1 MTKISHILIAAGES
15 KRIGNPKQL
24 LDWGSV
30 TLIENQI
37 RTLLKTE
44 ENTYVV
50 LGAYYN
56 EIFNVIKKYPIKI
69 FYHKNWKN
77 GMGSSIAFGI
87 KEILK
92 KSKNYQGFLISLCDM
107 PLIEVNYF
115 KKLIQN
121 FNINKNKI
129 IVSKSKLGVIGV
141 PAIFP
146 KTLENELMKLNE
158 DVGAKEI
165 INKYKVSVNEILCD
179 DLDDIDTLVSYKR
192 LIKKII
198 PQ

>member
-1 MTKISHILIAAGES
+1 MINISHILIAAGES
-15 KRIGNPKQL
+15 KRIGKPKQF

-37 RTLLKTE
+37 RTLLKTKQ
-44 ENTYVV
+44 NTYVV
-50 LGAYYN
+50 LGAYYK

-165 INKYKVSVNEILCD
+165 INKYKDSVNKILCD
-179 DLDDIDTLVSYKR
+179 DLDDIDTLEDYKM
-192 LIKKII
+192 LIKKINR
-198 PQ
+198 Q

>member
-1 MTKISHILIAAGES
+1 MTKISNILIAAGES
-15 KRIGNPKQL
+15 KRIGKPKQL

-44 ENTYVV
+44 ENIYVV

-69 FYHKNWKN
+69 FYNKNWKN

-107 PLIEVNYF
+107 PLIEANYF

-179 DLDDIDTLVSYKR
+179 DLDDIDTLESYKK
-192 LIKKII
+192 LIKKIN
-198 PQ
+198 PL

>member
-1 MTKISHILIAAGES
+1 MTKISNILIAAGES
-15 KRIGNPKQL
+15 KRIGKPKQL

-44 ENTYVV
+44 ENIYVV

-69 FYHKNWKN
+69 FYNKNWKN

-107 PLIEVNYF
+107 PLIEANYF

-121 FNINKNKI
+121 FNINKKKI

-179 DLDDIDTLVSYKR
+179 DLDDIDTLESYKK
-192 LIKKII
+192 LIKKIN
-198 PQ
+198 PL

>member
-15 KRIGNPKQL
+15 KRIGKPKQL

-37 RTLLKTE
+37 RTLLKTK

-107 PLIEVNYF
+107 PLIEANYF
-115 KKLIQN
+115 NKLIEN
-121 FNINKNKI
+121 FNINKKKI

-146 KTLENELMKLNE
+146 KTLGYL
-158 DVGAKEI
+158 
-165 INKYKVSVNEILCD
+165 YH
-179 DLDDIDTLVSYKR
+179 ID
-192 LIKKII
+192 
-198 PQ
+198 

>member
-1 MTKISHILIAAGES
+1 MINISHILIAAGES
-15 KRIGNPKQL
+15 KRIGKPKQL

-37 RTLLKTE
+37 RTLLKTK

-50 LGAYYN
+50 LGAYYK

-146 KTLENELMKLNE
+146 KTLENELMKLNK

-165 INKYKVSVNEILCD
+165 INKYKDSVNEILCD
-179 DLDDIDTLVSYKR
+179 DLDDIDTLEGYKM
-192 LIKKII
+192 LIKKINR
-198 PQ
+198 Q